1 MPHLLDIEYRDG
13 YIILWVMDGGRCTSH
28 RHRYYPRIYLECP
41 IHNRHLVAS
50 LPQVQHVHVEQKSTD
65 LGKEPKDLLALSLKD
80 WGEAYSLADMLEQR
94 GWKAYNV
101 DLSPARQYLLER
113 GLFPMAR
120 LDPKLCLDDEQQSMD
135 YSLPD
140 ITTLTLQVVPGTD
153 RNPCFSDP
161 IREIHAGE
169 NVLDGREGE
178 MIQNLTTL
186 VRQLDPDVIL
196 TNGGDSFQLPYLYH
210 RAQETGTELQ
220 LGREKDDPPPQKK
233 GRSYFSYGRIIYKPG
248 GHSLRGRLH
257 IDTQTFIFREGGM
270 RGLIDLGR
278 ITGIPMQQLSRLS
291 PGSAVTALQ
300 VTQALKDGVLVPWRR
315 NLSENFKT
323 AEELLRSDRGAL
335 ILEPRVG
342 IYENV
347 AEMDFTSLFPHIM
360 ATKNISP
367 ETVLCECCPDSPQR
381 VPFIRYNICQRRIGL
396 IPRVIGPLV
405 ERRMTYK
412 KWGKDN
418 EEYRAVQN
426 VLKWLLVTS
435 FGYMGFNK
443 ARFGRIECHESITAY
458 AREILLQTMELAEGM
473 GFEILHGIVDS
484 LWVTGNADPRIL
496 CDRVSETVGIPLE
509 LKGHY
514 HWIVFPSNRLN
525 RAGALN
531 RYFGLMTDGNLKV
544 RGIELRRRDTPEF
557 IRKLQQDMLE
567 RMKAAHTVDELY
579 AALPCVRDVVRRYA
593 GEILNGEVIPDE
605 LVFTTHTR
613 HKLEEYRQKGS
624 QAAALYQLREEGV
637 DVQPGQAVQ
646 YVHTDSRSRYYH
658 ERVKVAEL
666 MDSDTEYDREK
677 YYQIMLRAAESI
689 LRPFGYD
696 REVLNN
702 VVMGS
707 EQMRME
713 DFIKLYSN

>member
-1 MPHLLDIEYRDG
+1 MAHLLDIDYRDG
-13 YIILWVMDGGRCTSH
+13 YIILWVTNGRRCTP
-28 RHRYYPRIYLECP
+28 RRRRYHPRIYLECP
-41 IHNRHLVAS
+41 VHNRHLVAS
-50 LPQVQHVHVEQKSTD
+50 LPQVQHVQIEQKTTV
-65 LGKEPKDLLALSLKD
+65 LGREPEDLLALSLKD
-80 WGEAYSLADMLEQR
+80 WDEAYSLADMLEQR
-94 GWKAYNV
+94 GWRAYNV
-101 DLSPARQYLLER
+101 DLPPTRQFLLER
-113 GLFPMAR
+113 GLFPMAQ
-120 LDPKLCLDDEQQSMD
+120 LGSGLCLDDDQQAMD
-135 YSLPD
+135 YSLPEL
-140 ITTLTLQVVPGTD
+140 TTLTLQVVPETA

-161 IREIHAGE
+161 IREIRAGE
-169 NVLDGREGE
+169 HVLDGEEAE
-178 MIQNLTTL
+178 MIQNLTPL
-186 VRQLDPDVIL
+186 VRRLDPDVIL

-210 RAQETGTELQ
+210 RAQEAGAALQ
-220 LGREKDDPPPQKK
+220 LGREKDDLPVQKK

-248 GHSLRGRLH
+248 GYLLRGRLH
-257 IDTQTFIFREGGM
+257 IDAQTFIVREGGM

-278 ITGIPMQQLSRLS
+278 ITGIPLQQLSRLS

-315 NLSENFKT
+315 NLSEQFKT

-342 IYENV
+342 IYGNV

-360 ATKNISP
+360 ATRNISP

-381 VPFIRYNICQRRIGL
+381 VPFIGYHICQRRMGL

-412 KWGKDN
+412 RRGEAPGG

-458 AREILLQTMELAEGM
+458 AREMLLTTMELAEGM

-484 LWVTGNADPRIL
+484 LWVTGDADPRIL

-531 RYFGLMTDGNLKV
+531 RYFGLKTDGTLKV

-557 IRKLQQDMLE
+557 IRKLQQDMLD
-567 RMKAAHTVDELY
+567 RMKAALTVDELY
-579 AALPCVRDVVRRYA
+579 PVLPCVLDVVRRYA
-593 GEILNGEVIPDE
+593 CEILSGEADPE
-605 LVFTTHTR
+605 TLVFTTHTR
-613 HKLEEYRQKGS
+613 HTLEGYRQKGS

-637 DVQPGQAVQ
+637 AVQPGQSVQ

-666 MDSDTEYDREK
+666 VDPDTEYDREK

-689 LRPFGYD
+689 VRPFGYD
-696 REVLNN
+696 RNMLHN

-707 EQMRME
+707 AQKTIK
-713 DFIKLYSN
+713 DFI

>member
-1 MPHLLDIEYRDG
+1 MLHLLDIEYRDG
-13 YIILWVMDGGRCTSH
+13 HIILWVTDGGRCTLH

-41 IHNRHLVAS
+41 VNNRHLVAS
-50 LPQVQHVHVEQKSTD
+50 LPQVQRVHVEQKSTA
-65 LGKEPKDLLALSLKD
+65 LGREQEDLLALSLKD
-80 WGEAYSLADMLEQR
+80 WSEAYSLADMLEQR
-94 GWKAYNV
+94 GWRAYNV
-101 DLSPARQYLLER
+101 DLSPARQYLLDN
-113 GLFPMAR
+113 GLFPLAR
-120 LDPKLCLDDEQQSMD
+120 LTSGLGLDDDQQAMD
-135 YSLPD
+135 YSVPEL
-140 ITTLTLQVVPGTD
+140 ITLTLQVIPATD

-161 IREIHAGE
+161 IREIHVGDH
-169 NVLDGREGE
+169 VLDEEEAG
-178 MIQNLTTL
+178 MIESLSSL
-186 VRQLDPDVIL
+186 IRRLDPDVIL
-196 TNGGDSFQLPYLYH
+196 TNGGDSFQLPYLHH
-210 RAQETGTELQ
+210 RAQETGTVLQ
-220 LGREKDDPPPQKK
+220 LGRQKDDPPAQKK

-248 GHSLRGRLH
+248 GHPLRGRLH

-278 ITGIPMQQLSRLS
+278 ITGIPLQQLSRLS

-300 VTQALKDGVLVPWRR
+300 ATQALKDGVLVPWRR

-381 VPFIRYNICQRRIGL
+381 VPFIGYNICQQRVGL

-405 ERRMTYK
+405 QRRMTYK

-484 LWVTGNADPRIL
+484 LWVTGDADPQIL
-496 CDRVSETVGIPLE
+496 CDLVSETVGIPLE

-531 RYFGLMTDGNLKV
+531 RYFGLMTDGTLKV
-544 RGIELRRRDTPEF
+544 RGIELRRRDTPEY
-557 IRKLQQDMLE
+557 IKKLQKDMLE
-567 RMKAAHTVDELY
+567 RMKAAHTVNELY
-579 AALPCVRDVVRRYA
+579 AALPCVLDVVRRYA
-593 GEILNGEVIPDE
+593 GELLNGEVIPED

-613 HKLEEYRQKGS
+613 HKLEDYRQKGS

-646 YVHTDSRSRYYH
+646 YVHTDSKSRYYH

-666 MDSDTEYDREK
+666 VDSDTEYNREK
-677 YYQIMLRAAESI
+677 YYQIMLRSAESI

-696 REVLNN
+696 RKVLHD

-713 DFIKLYSN
+713 DFINLYSI